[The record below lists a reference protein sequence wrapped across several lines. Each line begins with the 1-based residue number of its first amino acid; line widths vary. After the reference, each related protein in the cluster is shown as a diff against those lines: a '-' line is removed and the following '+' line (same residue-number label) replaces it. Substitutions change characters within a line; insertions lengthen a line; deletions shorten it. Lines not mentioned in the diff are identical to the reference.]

1 MWNTDL
7 VDAINSINVSAN
19 GATWIG
25 GIAASTLQVGVNAQS
40 LEGHLLTA
48 QLNRASTGTHDFFSP
63 RSSIRRSSVADRLSS
78 RTRSASWSMAP
89 RRAGRS
95 TMPCM

>member
-48 QLNRASTGTHDFFSP
+48 QLNRASTGTHDFFSTTVVYP
-63 RSSIRRSSVADRLSS
+63 PVIGGGSAVVANAVSLVVNG
-78 RTRSASWSMAP
+78 AP
-89 RRAGRS
+89 TAGRS